1 MQRMIDLGV
10 AEKENLRQQMQQ
22 EIDRLMTENGK

>member
-1 MQRMIDLGV
+1 MQRMIDLGD
-10 AEKENLRQQMQQ
+10 AEKKNMRQQMQQ